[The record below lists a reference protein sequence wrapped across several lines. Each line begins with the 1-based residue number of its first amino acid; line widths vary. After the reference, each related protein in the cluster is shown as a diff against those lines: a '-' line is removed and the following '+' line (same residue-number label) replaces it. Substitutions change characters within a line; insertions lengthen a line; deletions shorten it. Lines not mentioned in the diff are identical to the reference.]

1 MDTWKDAFWLAKM
14 EWKKSWIGI
23 LWLLLILLAIAVMYT
38 VVWKDGDQL
47 PSIFIDIAFLLL
59 FGLVPYT
66 IRSKELQY
74 QKVDGEI
81 WGSPFFMMLN
91 TLPIE
96 KEVLMKSRL
105 VQALFPSLPFQLLF
119 LIFFSPRLL
128 ETMSIIEYLAFML
141 IWLVFGI
148 SSAFTYAASDVGDRV
163 TPMKL
168 LMWGVII
175 YGGVTL
181 ILVWLYVKTDT
192 GIVGLS
198 MEAAKVFPIWSM
210 AVSAVITVSGYYYC
224 KYYMVKQM
232 KKIDYLK

>member
-23 LWLLLILLAIAVMYT
+23 FSLFFILLAVAVMYT
-38 VVWKDGDQL
+38 VVWNDGDKL

-59 FGLVPYT
+59 FGLVPYMV
-66 IRSKELQY
+66 RSKELQY
-74 QKVDGEI
+74 QKLDGEI

-91 TLPIE
+91 TLPID

-105 VQALFPSLPFQLLF
+105 VQALFPGLPFQLLF
-119 LIFFSPRLL
+119 LILFSPMLL
-128 ETMSIIEYLAFML
+128 ESMDILEYIAFML
-141 IWLVFGI
+141 IWLVFGVA
-148 SSAFTYAASDVGDRV
+148 SAFTYAASDVGDRI
-163 TPMKL
+163 TPMML
-168 LMWGVII
+168 LVWSIII

-181 ILVWLYVKTDT
+181 ILVWFYVKTDT

-198 MEAAKVFPIWSM
+198 MEAAKAFPIWSM
-210 AVSAVITVSGYYYC
+210 AVSGVIAVSGYYYC
-224 KYYMVKQM
+224 KHYMVKKM

>member
-1 MDTWKDAFWLAKM
+1 MDTWKNAFWLAKM

-23 LWLLLILLAIAVMYT
+23 SSLLFILLVIAVIYT
-38 VVWKDGDQL
+38 FVWNDVDQL
-47 PSIFIDIAFLLL
+47 PSIFIDVAFLLL

-66 IRSKELQY
+66 IRSKELQF
-74 QKVDGEI
+74 QKMDGEI

-91 TLPIE
+91 TLPID

-105 VQALFPSLPFQLLF
+105 VQALFPSLSFQLLF
-119 LIFFSPRLL
+119 LILFSPRLL
-128 ETMSIIEYLAFML
+128 ESLGIMEYIAFML

-148 SSAFTYAASDVGDRV
+148 SSAFTYAASDVGDRI
-163 TPMKL
+163 TPMML
-168 LMWGVII
+168 LVWGILI
-175 YGGVTL
+175 YGGVTF
-181 ILVWLYVKTDT
+181 ILVWFYVKTDT

-210 AVSAVITVSGYYYC
+210 AVSAAIAVSGYYYC
-224 KYYMVKQM
+224 KHYMVKKM